1 MSGHCSIRRLHPKGR
16 GARPAVGH
24 GWAAI
29 ALAVSLWGSGP
40 PAAGTG
46 EWVQRTW
53 VVMGTYLTVRV
64 FHDDPAYAERVLDGV
79 IGLVQDLDRRFTLY
93 DPSSE
98 LWALNRRAGG
108 PPVPV
113 SEPLWDV
120 LEQALAYSRET
131 EGAFDVTVGPLVQ
144 LWGFLE
150 GPRRVPS
157 DEEIAQARTRVGY
170 RKIELDPLR
179 RTVRLATP
187 GMVLDFGGIAKGYAL
202 DRAVER
208 LRQAG
213 LRHGLLN
220 FGGEIYAMGA
230 SDGTDQPWT
239 LAVRHPRRP
248 DQAWQAFQVR
258 DMAVSTSGDY
268 ERFFVVRGRRY
279 GHILSPWT
287 GRPVETDVV
296 SVTVVTPSATEA
308 DALST
313 AFLVMGPERAQA
325 LVGPDRCRYVLWIR
339 RQGRRLVEDPRS
351 VWPPRPC
358 PATTPAV
365 RESGNSGVREFGN
378 SGVREF
384 GRWAIFIQAPL
395 A

>member
-1 MSGHCSIRRLHPKGR
+1 MG
-16 GARPAVGH
+16 
-24 GWAAI
+24 
-29 ALAVSLWGSGP
+29 
-40 PAAGTG
+40 
-46 EWVQRTW
+46 VQRTW

-64 FHDDPAYAERVLDGV
+64 LHADAAYAERVLDGV
-79 IGLVQDLDRRFTLY
+79 IGLVQDLDRRLTLY

-98 LWALNRRAGG
+98 LWALHRQAGG

-113 SEPLWDV
+113 SEALWDV
-120 LEQALAYSRET
+120 LVQALQYSRET
-131 EGAFDVTVGPLVQ
+131 DGAFDVTVGPLVQ

-157 DEEIAQARTRVGY
+157 DGEIAQARARVGFT
-170 RKIELDPLR
+170 KIELDPSN
-179 RTVRLATP
+179 RTVRLAVP

-208 LRQAG
+208 LRRAG

-220 FGGEIYAMGA
+220 FGGEIYAMGT
-230 SDGTDQPWT
+230 SDGADRPWT
-239 LAVRHPRRP
+239 VAVRHPRRP
-248 DQAWQAFQVR
+248 DRAWQEFAVR

-279 GHILSPWT
+279 SHILSPWT

-308 DALST
+308 DVLST
-313 AFLVMGPERAQA
+313 AFFVMGPERARA
-325 LVGPDRCRYVLWIR
+325 LVGADRCRYVLWVR
-339 RQGRRLVEDPRS
+339 QQGRRLFPDPRS

-358 PATTPAV
+358 GSSQS
-365 RESGNSGVREFGN
+365 ESPGADGPIEG
-378 SGVREF
+378 
-384 GRWAIFIQAPL
+384 
-395 A
+395 

>member
-1 MSGHCSIRRLHPKGR
+1 MSAP
-16 GARPAVGH
+16 P
-24 GWAAI
+24 
-29 ALAVSLWGSGP
+29 VS
-40 PAAGTG
+40 GTG
-46 EWVQRTW
+46 RWVQRTW
-53 VVMGTYLTVRV
+53 VVMGTYLTVRIL
-64 FHDDPAYAERVLDGV
+64 HEDPVYAGRVLDDV

-98 LWALNRRAGG
+98 LWALNRQAGG
-108 PPVPV
+108 PAVPV
-113 SEPLWDV
+113 SEPLWDI
-120 LEQALAYSRET
+120 LEQAIAYSRET
-131 EGAFDVTVGPLVQ
+131 KGAFDVTVGPIVQ

-170 RKIELDPLR
+170 RKIDRDPSR
-179 RTVRLATP
+179 RMVRLTTP

-220 FGGEIYAMGA
+220 FGGEIYAMGT
-230 SDGTDQPWT
+230 SDGLDRPWT
-239 LAVRHPRRP
+239 VIVRHPRRP
-248 DQAWQAFQVR
+248 DRVWQEFHVR

-268 ERFFVVRGRRY
+268 ERFFVARGRRY
-279 GHILSPWT
+279 SHILSPWT

-313 AFLVMGPERAQA
+313 AFFVMGPEQAQA
-325 LVGPDRCRYVLWIR
+325 LVGSDRCRYVLWIR
-339 RQGRRLVEDPRS
+339 QQGDRLVEDPRS

-358 PATTPAV
+358 PATTA
-365 RESGNSGVREFGN
+365 GVREFGSLAVRQMGGPSVGTTLGVAPQIAYVCLVV
-378 SGVREF
+378 SGLIGARI
-384 GRWAIFIQAPL
+384 WATTGCFYA
-395 A
+395 